1 MDHQSDFD
9 LLPAENAHLKT
20 EKISRTAKEIAQEEI
35 IEQLTVMLQSSRQ
48 QIDELTASNL
58 ELARLSYTD
67 GLTSLHN
74 HRFMMERCNFE
85 FNRAERYNSGLSCVL
100 IDIDNFKLFNDTYG
114 HQFGDFV
121 LKKLGALLKETARS
135 SDICGRYGGEEFIIL
150 IPRPLEEAMEY
161 VLRLHSAI
169 AEHVFADGE
178 NSAKITVSIG
188 LADYRWDM
196 QAWSELIS
204 RADQVLYLAKN
215 SGRNLVRIW
224 AERNDEPEEI
234 IDNGSVNNL
243 KKQFTDIYQQV
254 KSSYVESANALLK
267 AIDAKDHYTLRH
279 SQNVARYA
287 ILLAEALGLR
297 KQEIETVKNAALLHD
312 LGKIGI
318 DGQLLV
324 KKDSLTSAEYE
335 LLKKHPVIAVNIIKN
350 ISLLAR
356 EIPLILHHHERYDG
370 LGYPHGLK
378 ANEIPLGAKI
388 LAIADAFDAMTTSRQ
403 FRPKMPV
410 SQALQ
415 QIAAEKSHQFDPQ
428 LVDVFLLCM
437 ATPPKDAEDGAPSI
451 ISAVEPCLHL
461 AARL

>member
-1 MDHQSDFD
+1 MEHQADFD
-9 LLPAENAHLKT
+9 QLLAEIAHLK
-20 EKISRTAKEIAQEEI
+20 KQNKSRTAREIAQEQI
-35 IEQLTVMLQSSRQ
+35 LDQLTVLLQGSRQ
-48 QIDELTASNL
+48 QIDELTVSNL
-58 ELARLSYTD
+58 ELARLSHTD
-67 GLTSLHN
+67 GLTSLYN
-74 HRFMMERCNFE
+74 HRFMMERCSSE
-85 FNRAERYNSGLSCVL
+85 FNRAKRYNSGLSCVL

-121 LKKLGALLKETARS
+121 LKKLGALLKKTARS
-135 SDICGRYGGEEFIIL
+135 SDICGRYGGEEFIVL
-150 IPRPLEEAMEY
+150 IPLPLKEAMEY
-161 VLRLHSAI
+161 VLRLHSTI

-178 NSAKITVSIG
+178 NSARITVSIG
-188 LADYRWDM
+188 LADYRCDM
-196 QAWSELIS
+196 QAWSEMIS

-215 SGRNLVRIW
+215 SGRNLVRVW
-224 AERNDEPEEI
+224 TERNDEPEEI
-234 IDNGSVNNL
+234 IDNSSVNQL

-267 AIDAKDHYTLRH
+267 AIDAKDHYTFRH

-297 KQEIETVKNAALLHD
+297 KQEIEIVKNAALLHD

-318 DGQLLV
+318 DERLLV
-324 KKDSLTSAEYE
+324 KKGALSGAEYE
-335 LLKKHPVIAVNIIKN
+335 IMKKHPVIAVNIIKN

-437 ATPPKDAEDGAPSI
+437 ATPPKVTADGPAAI
-451 ISAVEPCLHL
+451 ISAVEPCPQL

>member
-9 LLPAENAHLKT
+9 LLLAEIAHLKT

-48 QIDELTASNL
+48 QIDELTISNL

-67 GLTSLHN
+67 GLTSLYN
-74 HRFMMERCNFE
+74 HRFMMERCNSE

-135 SDICGRYGGEEFIIL
+135 TDICGRYGGEEFIIL

-161 VLRLHSAI
+161 VLRLHSTI
-169 AEHVFADGE
+169 AEHVFSDGE
-178 NSAKITVSIG
+178 ISARITVSIG
-188 LADYRWDM
+188 IADYRCDM
-196 QAWSELIS
+196 QDWSEMIS

-215 SGRNLVRIW
+215 SGRNMVRIW
-224 AERNDEPEEI
+224 SERNDAPVEI
-234 IDNGSVNNL
+234 IDNTSINNL
-243 KKQFTDIYQQV
+243 KKQFADIYQQT

-267 AIDAKDHYTLRH
+267 AIDAKDHYTFRH

-318 DGQLLV
+318 DEQLLV
-324 KKDSLTSAEYE
+324 KRQSLTGAEYE
-335 LLKKHPVIAVNIIKN
+335 AVKKHPAIAVNIIKN
-350 ISLLAR
+350 ISLLAK

-378 ANEIPLGAKI
+378 SNEIPLGAKI
-388 LAIADAFDAMTTSRQ
+388 IAIADAFDAMTTNRR
-403 FRPKMPV
+403 FRPEMPP
-410 SQALQ
+410 SEALR
-415 QIAAEKSHQFDPQ
+415 QIAAEKGHQFDPQ
-428 LVDVFLLCM
+428 LVDEFILCLT
-437 ATPPKDAEDGAPSI
+437 TPQKDEMLVSSSI
-451 ISAVEPCLHL
+451 ISTVEPYLQL
-461 AARL
+461 DQRL